1 MQAVIQGSALGG
13 AFSAIPSKSDAH
25 RLLIAASLAANPTQV
40 LLSRRSADID
50 ATIACLRALHTTI
63 LETPTGLDIF
73 PQPTTVSAPTL
84 DCGESGTTFRLLL
97 PVAAVR
103 YDEAHLTGRG
113 RLPERPVEELLRCL
127 RVNGAT
133 ADSKHLPL
141 TLHGRL
147 HAGIFEIDGNISS
160 QYISGLLLALPLLY
174 GDSEIRLLSPLES
187 SGYVDLTLSTLAK
200 FRIKARTTP
209 DGFFVPGGQ
218 TYHSPGRVAVEG
230 DWSNAAFF
238 LAAGALHG
246 PVSCTGLSVTTHQPD
261 FTILELLQR
270 FGAGVTLEENDI
282 ITVSPAPL
290 SGITADVSEMPD
302 LVPILAVLGACA
314 VGHTQLTNARR
325 LRLKES
331 DRLKTTTA
339 MLRAFGVRIKEL
351 EDALIITGDGT
362 PLRGGAMIDCCN
374 DHRIAMA
381 AAIAASKAAG
391 ETTLLGA
398 DCVEKSYPVFFEEF
412 QMLGGNVHVV

>member
-1 MQAVIQGSALGG
+1 MQAVIRDSALGG

-50 ATIACLRALHTTI
+50 ATIACLRALHATI

-73 PQPTTVSAPTL
+73 PQPSAASAPTL
-84 DCGESGTTFRLLL
+84 DCGESGTTLRLLL
-97 PVAAVR
+97 PVAAAR
-103 YDEAHLTGRG
+103 YDEVHLIGRG
-113 RLPERPVEELLRCL
+113 RLPERPLEELLRCL
-127 RVNGAT
+127 RVNGTT
-133 ADSKHLPL
+133 ADSTHLPL
-141 TLHGRL
+141 TLNGRL
-147 HAGIFEIDGNISS
+147 HAGLFEIDGNISS

-187 SGYVDLTLSTLAK
+187 SGYVDLTLSTLAR

-209 DGFFVPGGQ
+209 NGFFVPGGQ
-218 TYHSPGRVAVEG
+218 TYHSPGRIAVEG

-238 LAAGALHG
+238 LAAGALHH
-246 PVSCTGLSVTTHQPD
+246 PVSCTGLSATTHQPD
-261 FTILELLQR
+261 FSILELLQR
-270 FGAGVTLEENDI
+270 FGAGVALEENE

-314 VGHTQLTNARR
+314 QGHTQLTNAKR

-362 PLRGGAMIDCCN
+362 PLRGGAVIDCCN

-381 AAIAASKAAG
+381 AAIAASKATG

-398 DCVEKSYPVFFEEF
+398 SCVEKSHPAFFEEF

>member
-1 MQAVIQGSALGG
+1 MQAVIRGSALGG

-50 ATIACLRALHTTI
+50 ATIACLRGLHTTI

-73 PQPTTVSAPTL
+73 PQPSAASTPTL
-84 DCGESGTTFRLLL
+84 DCGESGTTLRLLL
-97 PVAAVR
+97 PVAAAR

-127 RVNGAT
+127 RVNGTT
-133 ADSKHLPL
+133 ANIAHLPL
-141 TLHGRL
+141 TLSGRL

-200 FRIKARTTP
+200 FRIKARTTAN
-209 DGFFVPGGQ
+209 GFFVPGGQ
-218 TYHSPGRVAVEG
+218 TYHSPGCVAVEG

-270 FGAGVTLEENDI
+270 FGAGVALGENE

-314 VGHTQLTNARR
+314 QGHTQLTNAKR

-339 MLRAFGVRIKEL
+339 MLRALGVRIKEL

-362 PLRGGAMIDCCN
+362 PLRSGAVIDCCN

-381 AAIAASKAAG
+381 AAIAASKAEG

-398 DCVEKSYPVFFEEF
+398 DCVEKSHPAFFEEF

>member
-13 AFSAIPSKSDAH
+13 AFCAIPSKSDAH

-40 LLSRRSADID
+40 MLSRRSADID
-50 ATIACLRALHTTI
+50 ATIACLRALYTTI

-73 PQPTTVSAPTL
+73 SQPNAASIPML
-84 DCGESGTTFRLLL
+84 DCGESGTTLRLLL
-97 PVAAVR
+97 PVAAAR
-103 YDEAHLTGRG
+103 YDEVHLTGHG
-113 RLPERPVEELLRCL
+113 RLPERPLEELLRCL
-127 RVNGAT
+127 RVNGTT
-133 ADSKHLPL
+133 ADSTHLPL
-141 TLHGRL
+141 MLSGRL

-187 SGYVDLTLSTLAK
+187 SGYVDLTLSTLAR

-209 DGFFVPGGQ
+209 NGFFVPGGQ
-218 TYHSPGRVAVEG
+218 TYHSPGRIAVEG

-238 LAAGALHG
+238 LAAGALHH

-270 FGAGVTLEENDI
+270 FGADVALEENE

-302 LVPILAVLGACA
+302 LVPILAVLGACSQ
-314 VGHTQLTNARR
+314 GHTQLTNAKR

-362 PLRGGAMIDCCN
+362 PLRGGAVIDCCN

-381 AAIAASKAAG
+381 AAIAASKANG

-398 DCVEKSYPVFFEEF
+398 GCVEKSHPAFFEEF